1 MRSIDD
7 TISTE
12 AARRFY
18 DWLGA
23 GHDSAEFYESRAK
36 RYGIARLELAPDQH
50 VLNVGI
56 GTGKDQAS
64 IQNTIAPNGNAFGL
78 DLSRVML
85 RLVHTRST
93 ALLCE
98 GDARYLPFASA
109 SFDRLLATYILDL
122 LPLRNLPGLLAN
134 FRRVLKPSGRIALVS
149 LTEGV
154 TWPSR
159 ALVAL
164 WKVAYAVSP
173 VACGGCRPLQLYD
186 LACEAGF
193 SDIQREVIVQLGVPS
208 EVITANC

>member
-23 GHDSAEFYESRAK
+23 GHDYAEFYESRAK
-36 RYGIARLELAPDQH
+36 QYALTQLDLAPGQR

-56 GTGKDQAS
+56 GTGKDQELIEAA
-64 IQNTIAPNGNAFGL
+64 ITPNGIAFGL

-85 RLVHTRST
+85 NAARTRNSS
-93 ALLCE
+93 LLCE
-98 GDARYLPFASA
+98 GDACHLPFTSA
-109 SFDRLLATYILDL
+109 SFDRLLATYLLDL

-134 FRRVLKPSGRIALVS
+134 FRRVLKPGGRMVLVS

-154 TWPSR
+154 TLPSR

-164 WKVAYAVSP
+164 WKTAYAISP
-173 VACGGCRPLQLYD
+173 VACGGCRPLQLYN
-186 LACEAGF
+186 LVGEAGF
-193 SDIQREVIVQLGVPS
+193 KAIQRNVIVQLGVPS
-208 EVITANC
+208 EVITASR

>member
-12 AARRFY
+12 TARRFY

-23 GHDSAEFYESRAK
+23 GHDSAEFYESQAK
-36 RYGIARLELAPDQH
+36 KYALAQLELAAGQH

-56 GTGKDQAS
+56 GTGKDQGS
-64 IQNTIAPNGNAFGL
+64 IQAAIAPNGVAFGL

-85 RLVHTRST
+85 KLVSTRCNT
-93 ALLCE
+93 LLCE
-98 GDARYLPFASA
+98 GNASFLPFFSD
-109 SFDRLLATYILDL
+109 SFDRLLSTYLLDL
-122 LPLRNLPGLLAN
+122 LPLSKLPGVLAQ
-134 FRRVLKPSGRIALVS
+134 FRRVLKPGGRMVLVS

-164 WKVAYAVSP
+164 WKMAYAVSP

-186 LACEAGF
+186 LVCEAGF
-193 SDIQREVIVQLGVPS
+193 NEIQREVIVQLGVPS
-208 EVITANC
+208 EVIVANR